1 MIDFHNKLLVI
12 KENIVAAYKTLYNVI
27 VSDIIVYPLQN
38 EKNYTWNNFSVV
50 RDSNLTF
57 ERELQIIKN
66 DISQSSNL

>member
-38 EKNYTWNNFSVV
+38 KKNYTWNNFSVV
-50 RDSNLTF
+50 RDNNLTF
-57 ERELQIIKN
+57 
-66 DISQSSNL
+66 